1 MRVDFAF
8 LCDHAEVSGK
18 INALGIG
25 FDTIYA
31 RKVPARHP
39 YFFLVAQFRA
49 SIAETGE
56 KQLIVRLI
64 DEDGKDLTPEVRTV
78 MSIGKPRQGR
88 LESLGRISVGFNNV
102 AFPRYTN
109 CSIHAVIDGHEMIR
123 IPLSIEPPEG

>member
-31 RKVPARHP
+31 RKVPVRHP

-49 SIAETGE
+49 SIAEIGGE
-56 KQLIVRLI
+56 AVDR
-64 DEDGKDLTPEVRTV
+64 PAHR
-78 MSIGKPRQGR
+78 RGR
-88 LESLGRISVGFNNV
+88 
-102 AFPRYTN
+102 
-109 CSIHAVIDGHEMIR
+109 
-123 IPLSIEPPEG
+123 EGPDAGS

>member
-1 MRVDFAF
+1 M
-8 LCDHAEVSGK
+8 
-18 INALGIG
+18 
-25 FDTIYA
+25 
-31 RKVPARHP
+31 
-39 YFFLVAQFRA
+39 
-49 SIAETGE
+49 
-56 KQLIVRLI
+56 IVRLI